1 MADMYA
7 VGPRWGGPPRTPPAL
22 RPPPGERVD
31 AERRE
36 RILDWAV
43 AQYVAQGWR
52 VESRSEAQ
60 VVFARAG
67 QVNHVGHLIATLLT
81 CFVWLLG
88 WIVVTLRSRTDRVV
102 VWVDEWGGIQ
112 ETAQRG

>member
-1 MADMYA
+1 MPWPDEE
-7 VGPRWGGPPRTPPAL
+7 PRWGGPLRTPPAL
-22 RPPPGERVD
+22 LPQPGERVD

-43 AQYVAQGWR
+43 TQYVARGWR

-60 VVFARAG
+60 VVLARTG
-67 QVNHVGHLIATLLT
+67 QVNHVGHLIATLAT

-88 WIVVTLRSRTDRVV
+88 WIVVTLVKRTDRVV
-102 VWVDEWGGIQ
+102 VRVDDWGRLHEAARSG
-112 ETAQRG
+112 